1 MSVID
6 HPRLKSKCQ
15 IFTPTDIVTKMLD
28 LVGYRE
34 QLLGKRVLENC
45 CGDGQFLTQIVER
58 YITSAIREGHLL
70 ENVAL
75 GLEHDIFAY
84 EIDKDLIAI
93 CKNRLDKIALKYNLR
108 TVHWNITCDN
118 FLSANVTGQFNY
130 IIGNPPYIA
139 YQDLPADVR
148 KEIKANFSTCKKGK
162 CDYSYAFIEKSLK
175 MLVHSGKLS
184 YIIPNNIF
192 KNVFAEE
199 LRKLIKNDLTT
210 VIDFPQDEVFSNVL
224 VSPAIILVE
233 KGTNTEDLIYT
244 RIIDKISTTNR
255 ISKETLIGKWIFNPT
270 GSGGKRTGDYFK
282 VSNSIATLCNRVFV
296 LKNGYFDGNFFCFDN
311 KKIEASILKKAASP
325 KNKRFP
331 KRNSEYIIFPYY
343 YDETNVLR
351 HYNEDEML
359 EKFPYTMEY
368 LEQHKTELLKRD
380 SDESA
385 KWFEYG
391 RSQALQ
397 NMNQRMIII
406 SSVISEDTKA
416 YLLSDNEIPYSGL
429 YIIST
434 GDLVLEDILDK
445 LNSDSFKKYIS
456 SVGVSVSGTS
466 KRITTKDI
474 ENFMF

>member
-148 KEIKANFSTCKKGK
+148 KEIKANFST
-162 CDYSYAFIEKSLK
+162 
-175 MLVHSGKLS
+175 
-184 YIIPNNIF
+184 
-192 KNVFAEE
+192 
-199 LRKLIKNDLTT
+199 
-210 VIDFPQDEVFSNVL
+210 
-224 VSPAIILVE
+224 
-233 KGTNTEDLIYT
+233 
-244 RIIDKISTTNR
+244 
-255 ISKETLIGKWIFNPT
+255 
-270 GSGGKRTGDYFK
+270 
-282 VSNSIATLCNRVFV
+282 
-296 LKNGYFDGNFFCFDN
+296 
-311 KKIEASILKKAASP
+311 
-325 KNKRFP
+325 
-331 KRNSEYIIFPYY
+331 
-343 YDETNVLR
+343 
-351 HYNEDEML
+351 
-359 EKFPYTMEY
+359 
-368 LEQHKTELLKRD
+368 
-380 SDESA
+380 
-385 KWFEYG
+385 
-391 RSQALQ
+391 
-397 NMNQRMIII
+397 
-406 SSVISEDTKA
+406 
-416 YLLSDNEIPYSGL
+416 
-429 YIIST
+429 
-434 GDLVLEDILDK
+434 
-445 LNSDSFKKYIS
+445 
-456 SVGVSVSGTS
+456 
-466 KRITTKDI
+466 
-474 ENFMF
+474 